1 MAKNFR
7 DPAGLLRRM
16 LFSGNRVARFVLFRE
31 FFNLASKP
39 VDWLLQPLEKRLFK
53 AVSSSDTTPKVF
65 VVGGSRSGTT
75 LVYQTLAHYLPVSY
89 FSNLSAAFPRSPIFA
104 TWLFSRF
111 FRRFRGESAN
121 FFGSVRGINAP
132 NDGFP
137 ILNRWFGE
145 DRNRVDVAFG
155 EESKQ
160 DLVRFFSAWHKKH
173 PNPFLNKNNRNSILV
188 RELAESLD
196 AAYFLEVRRDPVF
209 VVQSL
214 LNARKE
220 VQGDS
225 AYAWGLL
232 SEDAGSERDRRG
244 QIESVCRQ
252 VEAVEL
258 ELAQARSLV
267 RSDRYWIV
275 QYEEFCEDPKAVVR
289 ELGQELFQDGQ
300 WVDSLSEMDSFQCTN
315 RRILPNEEF
324 EFVVEY
330 FESRGLRAT
339 VNDR

>member
-16 LFSGNRVARFVLFRE
+16 LFSGDRVARFVLFRE

-39 VDWLLQPLEKRLFK
+39 IDWLLQPFEKRLLK
-53 AVSSSDTTPKVF
+53 QTANDTAPKIF

-75 LVYQTLAHYLPVSY
+75 IVYQTLAHYLPVSY

-104 TWLFSRF
+104 TWVFSRF
-111 FRRFRGESAN
+111 FKRFTGDSAN

-145 DRNRVDVAFG
+145 DRNHVAEALS
-155 EESKQ
+155 EECRS
-160 DLVRFFSAWHKKH
+160 DMRRFFSAWHRKH
-173 PNPFLNKNNRNSILV
+173 PNAFLNKNNRNSILV
-188 RELAESLD
+188 KELAESF
-196 AAYFLEVRRDPVF
+196 ASAHFVEVRRDPVY

-225 AYAWGLL
+225 AFAWGLL
-232 SEDAGSERDRRG
+232 SEDADSNSDRLS

-252 VEAVEL
+252 VEAVERTMQ
-258 ELAQARSLV
+258 QARSIV
-267 RSDRYWIV
+267 GPDQYWVI
-275 QYEEFCEDPKAVVR
+275 QYEEFCKDPKHVIHR
-289 ELGQELFQDGQ
+289 LGEKFFTPDQ
-300 WVDSLSEMDSFQCTN
+300 WIDSLSGLQSFQCTN
-315 RRILPNEEF
+315 KQTLPDPEF
-324 EFVVEY
+324 ERVVAY
-330 FESRGLRAT
+330 FESRGLRGSL
-339 VNDR
+339 DD